1 MEFLV
6 GLDGIQAVTG
16 SVLIE
21 GNASL
26 TSLVGLQN
34 LGSVGQ
40 ILSVRDNES
49 LETLEGLDRMASA
62 QGLVITGNASLLPSE
77 AEFLFDQMVLRGF
90 TGFTTIAENNVSADL
105 TVVDGT
111 FFVRTMEEL
120 EELRSLGGDRFM
132 IDGSLII
139 SGTQLVHMEPLLTL
153 VEVTGTLEIDRNP
166 QLANLDGLFSLRT
179 VGGSL
184 EVKGNSAMR
193 SLTGINRVRTVK
205 GNLVVFRNHRLESLR
220 ALRRLQ
226 VVGESIDIRENIIL
240 TDSAITAF
248 RDTMRA
254 RGFGGQFTT
263 VDNGR

>member
-1 MEFLV
+1 MEFGQTAAHAEMV
-6 GLDGIQAVTG
+6 AVAEGEMTIGI
-16 SVLIE
+16 
-21 GNASL
+21 
-26 TSLVGLQN
+26 
-34 LGSVGQ
+34 
-40 ILSVRDNES
+40 
-49 LETLEGLDRMASA
+49 
-62 QGLVITGNASLLPSE
+62 
-77 AEFLFDQMVLRGF
+77 
-90 TGFTTIAENNVSADL
+90 
-105 TVVDGT
+105 
-111 FFVRTMEEL
+111 
-120 EELRSLGGDRFM
+120 
-132 IDGSLII
+132 
-139 SGTQLVHMEPLLTL
+139 
-153 VEVTGTLEIDRNP
+153 GTLEIDRNP